1 MNAHVH
7 QRAACKKP
15 VNGKKVSRRNIEL
28 VVKKN
33 TSEHELYSRD
43 VSQRL
48 CVYDKCMQI
57 TMKIENVSSMA
68 ADLSRHSSR

>member
-28 VVKKN
+28 VMKKN

-43 VSQRL
+43 VSQTL
-48 CVYDKCMQI
+48 CVYDKCM
-57 TMKIENVSSMA
+57 
-68 ADLSRHSSR
+68 